1 MSDII
6 QLLPESVANQ
16 IAAGEVIQ
24 RPASVIKE
32 LMENSIDAGATRIDV
47 VVIDAGKTSIQ
58 VVDDGSGMTPGD
70 AHLAFER
77 HATSK
82 IRKADDLFSLNT
94 MGFRGEALASIA
106 AVAQAELRTRTE
118 TDEIGIKLEVA
129 GSKIESEEPD
139 MCPKGCNFTVRN
151 LFYNV
156 PARRR
161 FLKSDQTEL
170 NNIMWQFERIAL
182 VYPEITFTLTNN
194 GVDIYNLPSTN
205 ERMRII
211 HIFGK
216 KMNKDLLNLELKT
229 TMVQITG
236 FVGRP
241 DSARKRNARQFL
253 FVNGRYMKHPYFHSA
268 IMSAYENLIPADEK
282 IHYFLYFTID
292 PKSIDVNIHPTK
304 TEIKFE
310 DEKAMWQIIS
320 AAVKETLGK
329 YNQVPSIDFDV
340 EDRPDIPVFD
350 DEEAV
355 EAPHLDFDP
364 GYNPFEQQ
372 PATIPSAAGTPIPSK
387 AGTLI
392 PSKANTAQTYNPGE
406 THHGS
411 TATRGWEQLFDEPAD
426 TPQMPDFTDTPD
438 EQGELALEG
447 IKNYGGMNPQ
457 HYQYKNKFIMTSVKS
472 GLMIIDQHRAHIR
485 VLYEDYMKK
494 DNGNIASQGLL
505 FPVTAEIPS
514 SDRPAF
520 IDVIGQLEEMGFELT
535 DTGQGNWQVNAV
547 PAGVQLSDPAE
558 FMTAMAHRAATG
570 GDIKQNFRSVIAL
583 GLAGASAIPCGRRL
597 SSEEMSD
604 LVERLLL
611 VPTPNYTPDGLKVI
625 TVVRDDIIEKYFD

>member
-6 QLLPESVANQ
+6 QLLPDSVANQ

-47 VVIDAGKTSIQ
+47 VVMDAGKTSIQ
-58 VVDDGSGMTPGD
+58 VADDGRGMTAGD
-70 AHLAFER
+70 ARLAFER

-82 IRKADDLFSLNT
+82 IRRADDLFALTT

-106 AVAQAELRTRTE
+106 AVAQVELRTRTE
-118 TDEIGIKLEVA
+118 DDEIGIKLEAA

-139 MCPKGCNFTVRN
+139 MCPKGCNFVVRN

-304 TEIKFE
+304 TEVKFE

-329 YNQVPSIDFDV
+329 FNQVPSIDFDV

-350 DEEAV
+350 DEEGV
-355 EAPHLDFDP
+355 EAPKLDFDP
-364 GYNPFEQQ
+364 GYNPFEQSS
-372 PATIPSAAGTPIPSK
+372 PSSTLPPAAG
-387 AGTLI
+387 AVI
-392 PSKANTAQTYNPGE
+392 PSKANAGHTYN
-406 THHGS
+406 S
-411 TATRGWEQLFDEPAD
+411 A
-426 TPQMPDFTDTPD
+426 
-438 EQGELALEG
+438 
-447 IKNYGGMNPQ
+447 
-457 HYQYKNKFIMTSVKS
+457 
-472 GLMIIDQHRAHIR
+472 
-485 VLYEDYMKK
+485 
-494 DNGNIASQGLL
+494 
-505 FPVTAEIPS
+505 
-514 SDRPAF
+514 
-520 IDVIGQLEEMGFELT
+520 
-535 DTGQGNWQVNAV
+535 
-547 PAGVQLSDPAE
+547 
-558 FMTAMAHRAATG
+558 
-570 GDIKQNFRSVIAL
+570 QNFHR
-583 GLAGASAIPCGRRL
+583 GAAASG
-597 SSEEMSD
+597 
-604 LVERLLL
+604 
-611 VPTPNYTPDGLKVI
+611 
-625 TVVRDDIIEKYFD
+625 